1 MLCILCM
8 SLKLMVTHVTHSFVP
23 RGIAVILPLLGVE
36 TVVSAFGGNVPHVCR
51 EIDHELVVKIGDPMF
66 RQPRI

>member
-1 MLCILCM
+1 M

-23 RGIAVILPLLGVE
+23 RGIAVLLPLLGVE

-66 RQPRI
+66 RQPQI